1 MNNAQRHFG
10 ANNNFEDYYHDEEGS
25 IHDEVSDEGPVELEP
40 SSQSSSAR
48 KYGEPPL
55 APNRYPN
62 IEPSLFMPR
71 A

>member
-10 ANNNFEDYYHDEEGS
+10 ANNNLEDCYNDDEGS
-25 IHDEVSDEGPVELEP
+25 MHDEVSDEGPVELEP

-55 APNRYPN
+55 AP
-62 IEPSLFMPR
+62 
-71 A
+71 